1 MGRLL
6 KRPLKVSLFRSGLPK
21 VAVLHLCRE
30 GWENTEGVRTGLEP
44 VLIPSRL
51 SLCKQHVNS
60 FELSFSP
67 ILVKESLNKR
77 E

>member
-1 MGRLL
+1 MSFVFMHVIVCAQVRE
-6 KRPLKVSLFRSGLPK
+6 VSQ
-21 VAVLHLCRE
+21 AH
-30 GWENTEGVRTGLEP
+30 WRTRGLEP

-67 ILVKESLNKR
+67 ILVKESLTKR